1 MLLGSNNIT
10 CSENQILKL
19 QMVICPNVVD
29 MICFEQAVP
38 QW

>member
-10 CSENQILKL
+10 CIENQILKL
-19 QMVICPNVVD
+19 QMVTFPNVVD